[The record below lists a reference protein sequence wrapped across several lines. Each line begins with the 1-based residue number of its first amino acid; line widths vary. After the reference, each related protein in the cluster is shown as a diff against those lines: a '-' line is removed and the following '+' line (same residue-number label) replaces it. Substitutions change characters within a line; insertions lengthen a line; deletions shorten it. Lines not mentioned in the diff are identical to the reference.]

1 MTGREEEGNRPTL
14 EPATL
19 IKQFSSLNYVTYFC
33 HVIIM
38 NSRHD
43 RTQEDKFFVYFEY
56 SQIGLIA

>member
-14 EPATL
+14 EPATRM
-19 IKQFSSLNYVTYFC
+19 KQFSSLNYVTYFN

-43 RTQEDKFFVYFEY
+43 RTQEEKFFGYFEY
-56 SQIGLIA
+56 SQIG

>member
-14 EPATL
+14 EPATRM
-19 IKQFSSLNYVTYFC
+19 KQFSSLNYVTYFN

-43 RTQEDKFFVYFEY
+43 RTQEEKFFCV
-56 SQIGLIA
+56 L